1 MRNVNIKTCSYSAF
15 FRIMVIVLSMTMTL
29 SMWADTKTKS
39 GRKVADRHLEIQQ
52 YIEIMGNTLIALNGY
67 YVDSINWDRAFTAGL
82 DAMLSELD
90 PYCEFYNE
98 SDQDDFKTMT
108 TGEYGG
114 IGSLIQQRGDT
125 VLIANPYKGRPAQQ
139 AGLRVG
145 DAILKIDSLDMLHK
159 TTADVSD
166 KLRGTAGTTFQIT
179 VKRPGVEEPL
189 VIPVTRRKIQLDA
202 VQYYGWLNDSTAY
215 INLNQFTDKAASDVQ
230 NALTDL
236 RASTEGKLK
245 GLVLDLRA
253 NPGGLMD
260 EAVKIL
266 GLFIPKGK
274 TVVETKAKI
283 SMLNRQYTTQTVPI
297 EPDIRIVCLINR
309 SSASAAEIVSGAL
322 QDLDRAVIMGE
333 RSYGKGLVQTTRQMP
348 YNTMVK
354 FTISKYYIP
363 SGRCIQA
370 IDYNHEG
377 KGIDY
382 RIPDS
387 LTHVFKTANGR
398 EVRDGGGIKPDV
410 EKKPELVSNLY
421 VYTKREY
428 LVHDFANAYCLKHN
442 EIPAIKDFH
451 ITDEDYE
458 DFKNLVITTRK
469 DSILNLLKIDNL
481 EHHLDSLK
489 TEQCEQIENEIVLR
503 YYMEAGQWEQT
514 VMHDKLI
521 HDAADLICDVKR
533 YNGILGKE
541 TPMKPGKKSKNK
553 KK

>member
-1 MRNVNIKTCSYSAF
+1 MRNVKKLLCSHSGL
-15 FRIMVIVLSMTMTL
+15 FRMLAVVVLMAMTL
-29 SMWADTKTKS
+29 NTWADTTTKS
-39 GRKVADRHLEIQQ
+39 GRKVADRHLQIQQ
-52 YIEIMGNTLIALNGY
+52 YIEIMGNALIALNGH

-82 DAMLSELD
+82 DAMLAELD

-98 SDQDDFKTMT
+98 SDQEDFKTMT

-114 IGSLIQQRGDT
+114 IGALIQLRGDT
-125 VLIANPYKGRPAQQ
+125 VLIANPYKGRPAQV

-145 DAILKIDSLDMLHK
+145 DAILKIDSLDMMHK

-166 KLRGTAGTTFQIT
+166 KLRGTAGTTFNIT
-179 VKRPGVEEPL
+179 IKRPGVDDPM

-236 RASTEGKLK
+236 RNTQGKSFK

-253 NPGGLMD
+253 NPGGLLD

-266 GLFIPKGK
+266 GLFIPKGSK
-274 TVVETKAKI
+274 VVETKAKI
-283 SMLNRQYTTQTVPI
+283 SAWNREYNTQTIPI
-297 EPDIRIVCLINR
+297 EPDIRLVCLVNR

-322 QDLDRAVIMGE
+322 QDLDRAVVMGE

-348 YNTMVK
+348 YNTLIK
-354 FTISKYYIP
+354 FTASKYYIP

-387 LTHVFKTANGR
+387 LTHVFKTAGGR

-428 LVHDFANAYCLKHN
+428 LVHDFANAYFLKHK
-442 EIPAIKDFH
+442 EIPAVKDFRL
-451 ITDEDYE
+451 TDEDYAE
-458 DFKNLVITTRK
+458 FKNMVISTRK
-469 DSILNLLKIDNL
+469 DSILKLLKIDNL
-481 EHHLDSLK
+481 EHQLDSLK
-489 TEQCEQIENEIVLR
+489 TEQCEMIENEIALR
-503 YYMEAGQWEQT
+503 YYLEAGQWEQT
-514 VMHDKLI
+514 VMHDNLVK
-521 HDAADLICDVKR
+521 DAKELLCDVER
-533 YNGILGKE
+533 YNGILGKA
-541 TPMKPGKKSKNK
+541 TPVKSKKKAK